1 MRFIADLHIH
11 SHYSRA
17 TSPEMNIVSLTKWS
31 QLKGTN
37 VVGTGDFTH
46 PKYFEELKETLE
58 PAEPGLW
65 KLRDAHEKEI
75 HKEVPELCWNAMRF
89 MLTSEISTIYK
100 KNDRV
105 RKVHSL
111 IYAPSFEIV
120 EKINEKLAT
129 IGNIAHDGRPILGL
143 DTKDLFK
150 IALEA
155 SPDIMF
161 VPAHAWTPH
170 FSVFGSMS
178 GFDSLEECFDELAPE
193 IFAIETGL
201 SSDPSMNWQVEALDR
216 LALISNSD
224 AHSAAK
230 LGREANVFNTE
241 LSYYAIRDALKE
253 NDLKAFEK
261 TIEFFPEEGKY
272 HFDGHRNCKVSM
284 TPEETK
290 KNKMLCPECGK
301 PVTVGVLHRVDDLAN
316 HKLGRKPEIAR
327 PFQNIIPLPEI
338 LAETE
343 GAGPSSKK
351 VQSRWIDLLGKL
363 GSEFKI
369 LLDTPIEK
377 IESASTPIIAEAI
390 QRMREDKIKIEPGY
404 DGEYGHISIWPEGER
419 QQTKNENQTSLF

>member
-17 TSPEMNIVSLTKWS
+17 TSPEMNIVALTKWS
-31 QLKGTN
+31 QLKGAG

-46 PKYFEELKETLE
+46 PKYFAELEETLE
-58 PAEPGLW
+58 PAEPGLF
-65 KLRDAHEKEI
+65 KLKSAHEKEI
-75 HKEVPELCWNAMRF
+75 QKEVPQSCRSAMRF
-89 MLTSEISTIYK
+89 MLTVEISTIYK
-100 KNDRV
+100 KAERV

-111 IYAPSFEIV
+111 IFVPSFAV
-120 EKINEKLAT
+120 AAKINEKLAT

-150 IALEA
+150 IALDA

-178 GFDSLEECFDELAPE
+178 GFDSLEACFDELTPE

-201 SSDPSMNWQVEALDR
+201 SSDPAMNWQVEALDR
-216 LALISNSD
+216 IALISNSD
-224 AHSAAK
+224 AHSAPK

-241 LSYYAIRDALKE
+241 LSYYAIRDALKT

-272 HFDGHRNCKVSM
+272 HYDGHRAHDVSM

-290 KNKMLCPECGK
+290 KRDGLCPVCGK
-301 PVTVGVLHRVDDLAN
+301 RVTVGVLHRVDDLAD
-316 HKLGRKPEIAR
+316 HKLGRKPNKAR
-327 PFQNIIPLPEI
+327 PFQSIIPLPEI
-338 LAETE
+338 LAEVE
-343 GAGPSSKK
+343 GAGPASKK
-351 VQSRWIDLLGKL
+351 VHARWIDMLGKL
-363 GSEFKI
+363 GNEFHI
-369 LLDTPIEK
+369 LLDVPIKEIEK
-377 IESASTPIIAEAI
+377 ASTATIAQAI
-390 QRMREDKIKIEPGY
+390 ERMREGKVKIEPGY
-404 DGEYGHISIWPEGER
+404 DGEYGHVAIWDEGER
-419 QQTKNENQTSLF
+419 TKTIMSDQASLF